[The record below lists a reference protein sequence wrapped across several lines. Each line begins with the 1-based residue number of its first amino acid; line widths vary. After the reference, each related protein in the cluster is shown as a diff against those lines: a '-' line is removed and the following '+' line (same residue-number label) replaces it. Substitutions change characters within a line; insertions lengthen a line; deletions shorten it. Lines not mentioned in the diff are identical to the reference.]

1 MSYFG
6 KYIPGRVDR
15 RTAALAPRSP
25 ETGAAMTFGKTHR
38 TRRRISL
45 RSGDVLLTGDRLM
58 VEPLE
63 RRDMLSATVGAY
75 ADETGG
81 GHELTESIDGGEVI
95 FCRAFFPPPM
105 CWLPEGFGIT
115 EPAAPPDVERNP
127 DGIGETLDDPLV
139 IVDPIVTDP
148 IAFDPTL
155 EEYLDF
161 VRRNPT
167 WPEDHGAG
175 GIQLQVITPSSHL
188 PWIEF
193 GTPGEARAFDA
204 WYGETLLSVT
214 PPEGDQFDPVLVVI
228 PEALRDFPAS
238 DPDENADVWLLADA
252 EASTTDEPARAF
264 ASASAS
270 SGAHDG
276 WMAAF
281 AANFSGAGA
290 EATQPVTGRRR
301 GPAVA
306 NACDSPVWSR
316 GR

>member
-1 MSYFG
+1 
-6 KYIPGRVDR
+6 
-15 RTAALAPRSP
+15 
-25 ETGAAMTFGKTHR
+25 
-38 TRRRISL
+38 
-45 RSGDVLLTGDRLM
+45 
-58 VEPLE
+58 
-63 RRDMLSATVGAY
+63 MLSATVGGY

-81 GHELTESIDGGEVI
+81 GYEPPTESMDDGEVI
-95 FCRAFFPPPM
+95 FCRDFFPPPM
-105 CWLPEGFGIT
+105 CWLPEGFDVT
-115 EPAAPPDVERNP
+115 EPAAPPDVEWNP
-127 DGIGETLDDPLV
+127 DGIGETLDDPLI
-139 IVDPIVTDP
+139 IVDPIVKDP

-155 EEYLDF
+155 DEYLDF
-161 VRRNPT
+161 VRQNPT

-175 GIQLQVITPSSHL
+175 GIQLQVIEPSSHL

-204 WYGETLLSVT
+204 WYGEALLTVT
-214 PPEGDQFDPVLVVI
+214 
-228 PEALRDFPAS
+228 S
-238 DPDENADVWLLADA
+238 

-270 SGAHDG
+270 SGTNDG